1 MKKIFLFLA
10 MSVLLFGDG
19 YKEFAQSMQY
29 ETNYEKALGK
39 AKAEGKNLMVL
50 IITNYCP
57 WCAKF
62 EKKTLSDAQI
72 DAMVKSGYIP
82 LIINKEEKN
91 FPSFL
96 NAPMVPTTFFIDAK
110 SQKILHES
118 VGFSSKAD
126 FETLL
131 KALH

>member
-1 MKKIFLFLA
+1 MKKMFLFLA

-29 ETNYEKALGK
+29 ETNYEKALGR

-50 IITNYCP
+50 MITNYCP

-62 EKKTLSDAQI
+62 EKKTLSDARI
-72 DAMVKSGYIP
+72 DAMVKSNYIP

-96 NAPMVPTTFFIDAK
+96 NAPMVPTTFFVDAK
-110 SQKILHES
+110 NQKILHES
-118 VGFSSKAD
+118 VGFSNKDD
-126 FETLL
+126 FSTLL
-131 KALH
+131 KALQ

>member
-1 MKKIFLFLA
+1 MKKIVLCLA
-10 MSVLLFGDG
+10 LSVLLLCDW
-19 YKEFAQSMQY
+19 YKEFAQRMQD

-39 AKAEGKNLMVL
+39 AKAEGKNLMVFM
-50 IITNYCP
+50 ITNYCP

-72 DAMVKSGYIP
+72 DAMVKSNYIP

-96 NAPMVPTTFFIDAK
+96 NAPMVPTTFFVDAK
-110 SQKILHES
+110 NQKILHES
-118 VGFSSKAD
+118 VGFSNKTD
-126 FETLL
+126 FENLL
-131 KALH
+131 KALK

>member
-1 MKKIFLFLA
+1 MKKIVLFLA
-10 MSVLLFGDG
+10 LGVLLLGDG

-29 ETNYEKALGK
+29 ETNYEKALGR

-50 IITNYCP
+50 MITNYCP

-72 DAMVKSGYIP
+72 DAMVKSNYIP

-96 NAPMVPTTFFIDAK
+96 NAPMVPTTFFVDAK
-110 SQKILHES
+110 NQKILHES
-118 VGFSSKAD
+118 VGFSNKTD
-126 FETLL
+126 FENLL
-131 KALH
+131 KTLK

>member
-1 MKKIFLFLA
+1 MKKIVLFLA
-10 MSVLLFGDG
+10 LGVLLLGDG
-19 YKEFAQSMQY
+19 YKEFASSMKY

-50 IITNYCP
+50 MITNYCP

-62 EKKTLSDAQI
+62 EKKTLSDTQI
-72 DAMVKSGYIP
+72 DAMVKSNYIP

-96 NAPMVPTTFFIDAK
+96 NAPMVPTTFFVDAK
-110 SQKILHES
+110 NQKILHES
-118 VGFSSKAD
+118 VGFSNKTD
-126 FETLL
+126 FENLL
-131 KALH
+131 KALK